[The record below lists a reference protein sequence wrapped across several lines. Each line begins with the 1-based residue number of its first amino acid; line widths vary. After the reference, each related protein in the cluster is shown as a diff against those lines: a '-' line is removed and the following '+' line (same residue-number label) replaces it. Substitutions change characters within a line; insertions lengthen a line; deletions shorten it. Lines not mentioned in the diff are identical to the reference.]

1 MKALKIE
8 PGKAPERIDVA
19 NELASL
25 QSLVGGYIEVIYP
38 DERRPVGL
46 ICNEEGK
53 CCGLELNRAL
63 YQNGKPYDIIAGT
76 FLVVGLSAEDF
87 TDLRE
92 EDAAYFE
99 KLFRSPEKFQRF
111 AGRLVISKVVPG
123 GGETPPFSK
132 TEKTEWV
139 FSVTFAFLGFEK
151 HEHKSEIQGRKFKFE
166 GQISKLN
173 AR

>member
-8 PGKAPERIDVA
+8 PGKAPERIDID
-19 NELASL
+19 NELEAL
-25 QSLVGGYIEVIYP
+25 QVAVGGYIEVIYP

-99 KLFRSPEKFQRF
+99 KLFHSPEKFKHF
-111 AGRLVISKVVPG
+111 AGRLVIFKAVSG
-123 GGETPPFSK
+123 G
-132 TEKTEWV
+132 
-139 FSVTFAFLGFEK
+139 A
-151 HEHKSEIQGRKFKFE
+151 
-166 GQISKLN
+166 
-173 AR
+173 

>member
-25 QSLVGGYIEVIYP
+25 QSYIEVIYP
-38 DERRPVGL
+38 DECRPVGL

-123 GGETPPFSK
+123 G
-132 TEKTEWV
+132 V
-139 FSVTFAFLGFEK
+139 
-151 HEHKSEIQGRKFKFE
+151 
-166 GQISKLN
+166 
-173 AR
+173 

>member
-8 PGKAPERIDVA
+8 PGKAPERIGIDIDNTLEA
-19 NELASL
+19 L
-25 QSLVGGYIEVIYP
+25 QNAVGGYIEVIYP

-99 KLFRSPEKFQRF
+99 KMFHTPEKFGHF
-111 AGRLVISKVVPG
+111 AGRLIISKVVSG
-123 GGETPPFSK
+123 G
-132 TEKTEWV
+132 
-139 FSVTFAFLGFEK
+139 A
-151 HEHKSEIQGRKFKFE
+151 
-166 GQISKLN
+166 
-173 AR
+173 

>member
-8 PGKAPERIDVA
+8 PGKAPERIDID
-19 NELASL
+19 NELEAL
-25 QSLVGGYIEVIYP
+25 QVAVGGYIEVIYP

-92 EDAAYFE
+92 KDAAYFE
-99 KLFRSPEKFQRF
+99 KLFHSPEKFKYF
-111 AGRLVISKVVPG
+111 AGRLVISKVVSG
-123 GGETPPFSK
+123 G
-132 TEKTEWV
+132 
-139 FSVTFAFLGFEK
+139 A
-151 HEHKSEIQGRKFKFE
+151 
-166 GQISKLN
+166 
-173 AR
+173 

>member
-8 PGKAPERIDVA
+8 PGKAPERINVA

-63 YQNGKPYDIIAGT
+63 YKNGKPYDIIAGT

-87 TDLRE
+87 ADLRE

-111 AGRLVISKVVPG
+111 AGRLVISKGCKPRLSQK
-123 GGETPPFSK
+123 PKKPNWFFRLSSLF
-132 TEKTEWV
+132 WV
-139 FSVTFAFLGFEK
+139 LMGFEK
-151 HEHKSEIQGRKFKFE
+151 HEHKSEIQGRKVKFE
-166 GQISKLN
+166 GQISKLD
-173 AR
+173 AK

>member
-8 PGKAPERIDVA
+8 PGKAPERIDIDNTLEA
-19 NELASL
+19 L
-25 QSLVGGYIEVIYP
+25 QNAVGGYIEVIYP

-76 FLVVGLSAEDF
+76 FLVVGFSAEDF

-99 KLFRSPEKFQRF
+99 KMFHTPEKFGHF
-111 AGRLVISKVVPG
+111 AGRLIISKVVSG
-123 GGETPPFSK
+123 G
-132 TEKTEWV
+132 
-139 FSVTFAFLGFEK
+139 A
-151 HEHKSEIQGRKFKFE
+151 
-166 GQISKLN
+166 
-173 AR
+173 

>member
-8 PGKAPERIDVA
+8 PGKAPERIDIDNTLEA
-19 NELASL
+19 L
-25 QSLVGGYIEVIYP
+25 QNAVGGYIEVIYP

-99 KLFRSPEKFQRF
+99 KMFHTPEKFGHF
-111 AGRLVISKVVPG
+111 AGRLCPRECVC
-123 GGETPPFSK
+123 
-132 TEKTEWV
+132 
-139 FSVTFAFLGFEK
+139 
-151 HEHKSEIQGRKFKFE
+151 QC
-166 GQISKLN
+166 
-173 AR
+173 

>member
-63 YQNGKPYDIIAGT
+63 YQNGKPYDI
-76 FLVVGLSAEDF
+76 

-111 AGRLVISKVVPG
+111 AGRLVISKVVSG
-123 GGETPPFSK
+123 G
-132 TEKTEWV
+132 
-139 FSVTFAFLGFEK
+139 A
-151 HEHKSEIQGRKFKFE
+151 
-166 GQISKLN
+166 
-173 AR
+173 

>member
-8 PGKAPERIDVA
+8 PGKAPERINIDNTLEA
-19 NELASL
+19 L
-25 QSLVGGYIEVIYP
+25 QNAVGGYIEVIYP

-99 KLFRSPEKFQRF
+99 KMFHTPEKFGHF
-111 AGRLVISKVVPG
+111 AGRLIISKVVSG
-123 GGETPPFSK
+123 G
-132 TEKTEWV
+132 
-139 FSVTFAFLGFEK
+139 A
-151 HEHKSEIQGRKFKFE
+151 
-166 GQISKLN
+166 
-173 AR
+173 

>member
-8 PGKAPERIDVA
+8 PEKAPERIDIG
-19 NELASL
+19 NELEAL
-25 QSLVGGYIEVIYP
+25 QDAVGGYIQVLYP
-38 DERRPVGL
+38 DQHRPVGL
-46 ICNEEGK
+46 VCNEEGK

-99 KLFRSPEKFQRF
+99 KLFHSPEKFKYF
-111 AGRLVISKVVPG
+111 AGRLVISKVVSG
-123 GGETPPFSK
+123 G
-132 TEKTEWV
+132 
-139 FSVTFAFLGFEK
+139 A
-151 HEHKSEIQGRKFKFE
+151 
-166 GQISKLN
+166 
-173 AR
+173 

>member
-8 PGKAPERIDVA
+8 PGKAPERVNVA

-92 EDAAYFE
+92 ADAAYRLHHARARVIRLMTRTNPIDE
-99 KLFRSPEKFQRF
+99 EQDHRCGQAGSQRNSPVCPQ
-111 AGRLVISKVVPG
+111 A
-123 GGETPPFSK
+123 
-132 TEKTEWV
+132 
-139 FSVTFAFLGFEK
+139 A
-151 HEHKSEIQGRKFKFE
+151 
-166 GQISKLN
+166 
-173 AR
+173 

>member
-8 PGKAPERIDVA
+8 PGKAPERIDIDNTLEA
-19 NELASL
+19 L
-25 QSLVGGYIEVIYP
+25 QNAVGGYIEVIYP

-99 KLFRSPEKFQRF
+99 KMFHTPEKVGHF
-111 AGRLVISKVVPG
+111 AGRLIISKVVSG
-123 GGETPPFSK
+123 G
-132 TEKTEWV
+132 
-139 FSVTFAFLGFEK
+139 A
-151 HEHKSEIQGRKFKFE
+151 
-166 GQISKLN
+166 
-173 AR
+173 

>member
-8 PGKAPERIDVA
+8 PGKAPERIDIDNTLEA
-19 NELASL
+19 L
-25 QSLVGGYIEVIYP
+25 QNAVGGYIEVIYP

-63 YQNGKPYDIIAGT
+63 YQNGKPYDIIAGA

-99 KLFRSPEKFQRF
+99 KMFHTPEKFGHF
-111 AGRLVISKVVPG
+111 AGRLIISKVVSG
-123 GGETPPFSK
+123 G
-132 TEKTEWV
+132 
-139 FSVTFAFLGFEK
+139 A
-151 HEHKSEIQGRKFKFE
+151 
-166 GQISKLN
+166 
-173 AR
+173 

>member
-8 PGKAPERIDVA
+8 PGKAPERIDIDNTLEA
-19 NELASL
+19 L
-25 QSLVGGYIEVIYP
+25 QNAVGGYIEVIYP

-53 CCGLELNRAL
+53 CCGLELKRAL

-99 KLFRSPEKFQRF
+99 KMFHTPEKFGHF
-111 AGRLVISKVVPG
+111 AGRLIISKVVSG
-123 GGETPPFSK
+123 G
-132 TEKTEWV
+132 
-139 FSVTFAFLGFEK
+139 A
-151 HEHKSEIQGRKFKFE
+151 
-166 GQISKLN
+166 
-173 AR
+173 

>member
-8 PGKAPERIDVA
+8 PGKAPERIDIDNTLEA
-19 NELASL
+19 L
-25 QSLVGGYIEVIYP
+25 QNAVGGYIEVIYP

-99 KLFRSPEKFQRF
+99 KMFHTPEKFGHF
-111 AGRLVISKVVPG
+111 AGRLIISKVVSG
-123 GGETPPFSK
+123 G
-132 TEKTEWV
+132 
-139 FSVTFAFLGFEK
+139 A
-151 HEHKSEIQGRKFKFE
+151 
-166 GQISKLN
+166 
-173 AR
+173 

>member
-8 PGKAPERIDVA
+8 PGKAPERIDID
-19 NELASL
+19 NELEAL
-25 QSLVGGYIEVIYP
+25 QDAVGGYIQVLYLDP
-38 DERRPVGL
+38 HRPVGL
-46 ICNEEGK
+46 VCNEEGK

-99 KLFRSPEKFQRF
+99 KLFHSPEKFKYF
-111 AGRLVISKVVPG
+111 AGRLVISKVVSG
-123 GGETPPFSK
+123 G
-132 TEKTEWV
+132 
-139 FSVTFAFLGFEK
+139 A
-151 HEHKSEIQGRKFKFE
+151 
-166 GQISKLN
+166 
-173 AR
+173 

>member
-8 PGKAPERIDVA
+8 PGKAPERIDIDNTLEA
-19 NELASL
+19 L
-25 QSLVGGYIEVIYP
+25 QNAVGGYIEVIYP

-53 CCGLELNRAL
+53 CRGLELNRAL

-99 KLFRSPEKFQRF
+99 KMFHTPEKFGHF
-111 AGRLVISKVVPG
+111 AGRLIISKVVSG
-123 GGETPPFSK
+123 G
-132 TEKTEWV
+132 
-139 FSVTFAFLGFEK
+139 A
-151 HEHKSEIQGRKFKFE
+151 
-166 GQISKLN
+166 
-173 AR
+173 

>member
-8 PGKAPERIDVA
+8 PGKAPERIDIDNTLEA
-19 NELASL
+19 L
-25 QSLVGGYIEVIYP
+25 QNAVGGYIEVIYP

-53 CCGLELNRAL
+53 CCALELNRAL

-99 KLFRSPEKFQRF
+99 KMFHTPEKFGHF
-111 AGRLVISKVVPG
+111 AGRLIISKVVSG
-123 GGETPPFSK
+123 G
-132 TEKTEWV
+132 
-139 FSVTFAFLGFEK
+139 A
-151 HEHKSEIQGRKFKFE
+151 
-166 GQISKLN
+166 
-173 AR
+173 

>member
-99 KLFRSPEKFQRF
+99 KLFHSPEKFKYF
-111 AGRLVISKVVPG
+111 AGRLVISKVVSG
-123 GGETPPFSK
+123 G
-132 TEKTEWV
+132 
-139 FSVTFAFLGFEK
+139 A
-151 HEHKSEIQGRKFKFE
+151 
-166 GQISKLN
+166 
-173 AR
+173 